1 MKEKNS
7 FIVISVEYVTGQ
19 SLNPKKVWRGDM
31 QLVKTSIGT
40 FIDTLPFDQYGKE
53 LPGYDWRQ
61 HIGGLPVTNFYI
73 SKSEADYP
81 WVKKKNI
88 SANKDYGHLPN
99 TNNQAAT
106 HQMKSQEEILKL
118 IKGGESSRLELKKS
132 AVWGPGN
139 PDDEQDKLKMGK
151 HQILKAIAGFS
162 NSKSGGTLIIGV
174 DDNLSVTG
182 LEEDFKAKRKSRDWW
197 EQYIVNLIEK
207 KFESDFQPQWLN
219 QYFIDISDKTIF
231 VIDIL
236 PNNKPRY
243 LDNKFYVRVGNV
255 TQLLE
260 GEPIVN
266 YIRDRFPK
274 Y

>member
-1 MKEKNS
+1 MEEKNS
-7 FIVISVEYVTGQ
+7 FIVISVEYVTGP

-40 FIDTLPFDQYGKE
+40 FIDTLPFENYGKE

-88 SANKDYGHLPN
+88 STNKDFSHLPN
-99 TNNQAAT
+99 TKNQIES
-106 HQMKSQEEILKL
+106 HQQKSEEEILKL
-118 IKGGESSRLELKKS
+118 ISGGESSSLELKMS
-132 AVWGPGN
+132 AVFGPGDTESVSRN
-139 PDDEQDKLKMGK
+139 KGK
-151 HQILKAIAGFS
+151 FQIVKAIAGFS
-162 NSKSGGTLIIGV
+162 NSKPGGTLIIGV
-174 DDNLSVTG
+174 DDNLSITG
-182 LEEDFKAKRKSRDWW
+182 LDKDFKEKQESRDKW
-197 EQYIVNLIEK
+197 EQYIVNLIGS
-207 KFESDFQPQWLN
+207 KFKSDFQPQWIN

-260 GEPIVN
+260 GESIFN
-266 YIRDRFPK
+266 YIRERFPK

>member
-1 MKEKNS
+1 MEEKNS
-7 FIVISVEYVTGQ
+7 FIVISVEYVTGP

-31 QLVKTSIGT
+31 QLVKTSIGN
-40 FIDTLPFDQYGKE
+40 FIDTLPFKKYGKE

-99 TNNQAAT
+99 TNNQT
-106 HQMKSQEEILKL
+106 ESHQKKSEEEILKL
-118 IKGGESSRLELKKS
+118 IRGGESSSLELKMS
-132 AVWGPGN
+132 AVFGPGDTESASRN
-139 PDDEQDKLKMGK
+139 KGK
-151 HQILKAIAGFS
+151 FQIVKAIAGFS
-162 NSKSGGTLIIGV
+162 NSRPGGTLIIGV

-182 LEEDFKAKRKSRDWW
+182 LEEDFKDKKKSRDRW
-197 EQYIVNLIEK
+197 EQYIVDIIES
-207 KFESDFQPQWLN
+207 KFKSDFQPQWLN

-236 PNNKPRY
+236 PNKKPIF
-243 LDNKFYVRVGNV
+243 LDKQFFVRTGNI

-260 GEPIVN
+260 GESVPKF
-266 YIRDRFPK
+266 IRNRFPK
-274 Y
+274 YYL

>member
-1 MKEKNS
+1 MEEKNS
-7 FIVISVEYVTGQ
+7 FIVISVEYVTGP

-40 FIDTLPFDQYGKE
+40 FIDTLPFKKYGKE

-88 SANKDYGHLPN
+88 STKKDYGHLPN
-99 TNNQAAT
+99 TNNQT
-106 HQMKSQEEILKL
+106 ESHQKKSEEEILKL
-118 IKGGESSRLELKKS
+118 IRGGESSSLELKMS
-132 AVWGPGN
+132 AVFGPGN
-139 PDDEQDKLKMGK
+139 TDSARRNMGK
-151 HQILKAIAGFS
+151 FQIVKAIAGFS